1 MMSSITIRISDVIA
15 QGGNIDT
22 FFGEI
27 QAQSYICDEIIGLI
41 DVDATL
47 IPSRGLYVGASS
59 HVKRIVLKGNT
70 KETTILQINSSICYG
85 DVDDCIIGI
94 KGANNRFIDVEI
106 GDLSIVTDIIPSDIP
121 SGDVPKIIR
130 YESYLVKIYR
140 AKRIHI
146 HDVCIH
152 AENIPTTCL
161 NIRKAHN
168 IHIHDSEFINYNR
181 CSTGGGIWLEG
192 DIIHARIHHNV
203 VRKYGNDEAL
213 AMWCVNNLDGCNEDL
228 AYAVKRDVQICF
240 NQFYNEKLIESDAWT
255 GVNDVFLK
263 IYTDQTANKRII
275 NDKIV
280 DNPVPTFHTVE
291 GLLIANNEFRMNAKV
306 SHVIELAF
314 DKYSTVKDIAVSRN
328 TITYGGNWVEVGREI
343 IDFDINYDYVY
354 DSTSGQDT
362 YCDEPIRVVGNSVT
376 CGRRVYSTYDG
387 IVDWKH
393 LCLNIRGVKVL
404 FADNIIT
411 GEQGEY
417 SSTEADLAHQGIRLL
432 SSYHKGG
439 EIVMVNNHCTG
450 LQKLGDFR
458 SRLSGV
464 PTKVKLTALGN
475 YLKWDLRINT
485 ETDVV
490 EADYTLRDNR
500 MESDYPILCLK
511 YFAVSGSLIFDGNN
525 VRIVHDR
532 VPSSGNDRG
541 YLYHGSTGGSVQSM
555 KVVCSGNIFNFP
567 LTNSMYGALPA
578 VAQLVHKNNCFSD
591 IIE

>member
-1 MMSSITIRISDVIA
+1 M
-15 QGGNIDT
+15 
-22 FFGEI
+22 
-27 QAQSYICDEIIGLI
+27 
-41 DVDATL
+41 
-47 IPSRGLYVGASS
+47 
-59 HVKRIVLKGNT
+59 
-70 KETTILQINSSICYG
+70 
-85 DVDDCIIGI
+85 
-94 KGANNRFIDVEI
+94 
-106 GDLSIVTDIIPSDIP
+106 
-121 SGDVPKIIR
+121 
-130 YESYLVKIYR
+130 
-140 AKRIHI
+140 
-146 HDVCIH
+146 
-152 AENIPTTCL
+152 
-161 NIRKAHN
+161 
-168 IHIHDSEFINYNR
+168 
-181 CSTGGGIWLEG
+181 
-192 DIIHARIHHNV
+192 
-203 VRKYGNDEAL
+203 
-213 AMWCVNNLDGCNEDL
+213 
-228 AYAVKRDVQICF
+228 
-240 NQFYNEKLIESDAWT
+240 
-255 GVNDVFLK
+255 
-263 IYTDQTANKRII
+263 
-275 NDKIV
+275 
-280 DNPVPTFHTVE
+280 
-291 GLLIANNEFRMNAKV
+291 
-306 SHVIELAF
+306 
-314 DKYSTVKDIAVSRN
+314 
-328 TITYGGNWVEVGREI
+328 
-343 IDFDINYDYVY
+343 
-354 DSTSGQDT
+354 
-362 YCDEPIRVVGNSVT
+362 VGNSVT

-387 IVDWKH
+387 IEDWKH

-475 YLKWDLRINT
+475 YLKGDLRINT